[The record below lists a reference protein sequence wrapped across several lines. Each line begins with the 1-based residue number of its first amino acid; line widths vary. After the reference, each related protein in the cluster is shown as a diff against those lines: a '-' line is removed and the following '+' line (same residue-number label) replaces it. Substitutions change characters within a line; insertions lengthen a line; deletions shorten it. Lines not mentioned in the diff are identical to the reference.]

1 MERQEVFLKIREELN
16 NDSPMAWYE
25 PTIGCMEAVSKTG
38 NVQFSVVEGFFNSG
52 QFCNN
57 DGFLLEVLQMYT
69 FATVGMV
76 RDGMEMLKRKGE
88 RVNVIPPSSV
98 EARLEV
104 FSRVGLVAKYRY
116 TERRNDSGPK
126 SVAMHVVWSITS
138 MGIKVVTKHRE
149 KRVQGYDV
157 LRCLENSVSKM
168 VVLSS
173 SYAASL
179 YAKSVDSCIPTIS
192 SSSLLNC
199 PDVKGAYYTAKVALI
214 PSEGCMRT
222 LFFETAFTRDD
233 GYIRPAVRIEKM
245 LQQFRDVI
253 KYIKYK
259 KDSYEGDYDA
269 KIVILVENKKALD
282 EIVDILYTEMPEIF
296 DYAWFSSVPAMRLRD
311 VKLPFLY
318 VSSDSL
324 EREGGKVLFKV
335 GPVTDETFV

>member
-1 MERQEVFLKIREELN
+1 MEKQEVFLKIREELN

-25 PTIGCMEAVSKTG
+25 PTIGCMEAVSRAG
-38 NVQFSVVEGFFNSG
+38 NVQFSVVESFFNSG

-57 DGFLLEVLQMYT
+57 DGFLLEVLQMYS

-76 RDGMEMLKRKGE
+76 RDGLEMLKRKGE

-104 FSRVGLVAKYRY
+104 FSRVGLVAKHRY
-116 TERRNDSGPK
+116 TERLSSGGPK

-138 MGIKVVTKHRE
+138 MGIKVITKHRE
-149 KRVQGYDV
+149 KKIQGYDI
-157 LRCLENSVSKM
+157 LRSFENSVSKM
-168 VVLSS
+168 MVLSS

-179 YAKSVDSCIPTIS
+179 YAKCVDSCIPNVS

-199 PDVKGAYYTAKVALI
+199 PEVKGSYYTSKVSLI
-214 PSEGCMRT
+214 PSEGYMRT

-233 GYIRPAVRIEKM
+233 GYIKPAVRVEKM
-245 LQQFRDVI
+245 VQQFKDVI

-269 KIVILVENKKALD
+269 RIVILVENKGALD
-282 EIVDILYTEMPEIF
+282 DVVQILSLEIPEIF
-296 DYAWFSSVPAMRLRD
+296 DYAWFSSIPVMRIKGI
-311 VKLPFLY
+311 KLPFIY
-318 VSSDSL
+318 VSAASL
-324 EREGGKVLFKV
+324 VRDGGKVTYKV
-335 GPVTDETFV
+335 GPVDDETFV